1 MRRDNKQKTTKN
13 KQKENIMINFKKGP
27 ALSLHQVNYVGKP
40 AAGENIEAGMV
51 VRFDTA
57 SGTWKK
63 GASANP
69 APINVEYG
77 FAINSQDS
85 GDVIEAGAIGVYALD
100 GASVIETDKFT
111 GVIGD
116 YAVGAPVS
124 VGTDGKIKTLTVTN
138 NAVTTTDKVIGY
150 VEGSRELPGRAAST
164 TIDGRTFTYP
174 SNTTVLGIKLAV

>member
-1 MRRDNKQKTTKN
+1 
-13 KQKENIMINFKKGP
+13 MINFKKGP

-40 AAGENIEAGMV
+40 GAGEGIVAGMV
-51 VRFDTA
+51 VRFEA
-57 SGTWKK
+57 GVWKK
-63 GASANP
+63 GAATTT
-69 APINVEYG
+69 AAIDAQYG
-77 FAINSQDS
+77 FAINSQDA

-100 GASVIETDKFT
+100 GMSVIETDQFT

-124 VGTDGKIKTLTVTN
+124 VATTGKIKTITVTN
-138 NAVTTTDKVIGY
+138 NAPASTDKIIGY
-150 VEGSRELPGRAAST
+150 VEGKRDLPGRAVST

>member
-1 MRRDNKQKTTKN
+1 
-13 KQKENIMINFKKGP
+13 MINFKKGP

-40 AAGENIEAGMV
+40 ASGEGIVAGMV
-51 VRFDTA
+51 VYFDTA
-57 SGTWKK
+57 TSTWKK
-63 GASANP
+63 GASAST
-69 APINVEYG
+69 APIDAQYG
-77 FAINSQDS
+77 FAINSQDA

-100 GASVIETDKFT
+100 GMSVIETDQFT

-124 VGTDGKIKTLTVTN
+124 VATTGKIKTITLAN
-138 NAVTTTDKVIGY
+138 NAPASTDKIIGY
-150 VEGSRELPGRAAST
+150 VEGKRDLPGRAAST